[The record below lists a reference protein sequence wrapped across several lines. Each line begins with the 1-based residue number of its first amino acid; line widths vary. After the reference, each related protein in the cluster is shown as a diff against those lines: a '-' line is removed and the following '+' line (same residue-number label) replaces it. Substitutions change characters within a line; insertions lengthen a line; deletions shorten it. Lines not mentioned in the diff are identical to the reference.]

1 MSPALARTSQHR
13 INFFYKFGRP
23 THRVKTAS
31 SSSLEAINMA
41 CNSMWSAE
49 CGTALAGGMNIA
61 TGSDKYKDLSSS
73 ASHFLFEIGGCK
85 TFRAAADRIIEGK
98 R

>member
-13 INFFYKFGRP
+13 INFFSKFGGP
-23 THRVKTAS
+23 AHRVNTAS
-31 SSSLEAINMA
+31 SLSLEAVNMA

-61 TGSDKYKDLSSS
+61 TGSDKYKGLSSG
-73 ASHFLFEIGGCK
+73 ASHFLFQIG
-85 TFRAAADRIIEGK
+85 AARPLTPLQTK
-98 R
+98 S